1 MLLETNRLIIEYFDT
16 NYISDWAK
24 MQSDADVRRFV
35 DRKVLSIN
43 EADEYVEMRFR
54 KISKSVEKVLKD

>member
-16 NYISDWAK
+16 NDISDWAK
-24 MQSDADVRRFV
+24 IQSDADVRRFV

-43 EADEYVEMRFR
+43 EAD
-54 KISKSVEKVLKD
+54 